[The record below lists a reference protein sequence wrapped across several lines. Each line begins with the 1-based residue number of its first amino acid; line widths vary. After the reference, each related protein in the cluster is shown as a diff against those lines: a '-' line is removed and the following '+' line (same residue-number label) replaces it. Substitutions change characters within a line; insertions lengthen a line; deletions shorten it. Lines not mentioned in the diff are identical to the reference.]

1 MEITYL
7 IKGIIIGIII
17 SAPIGPVAALCV
29 QRTLTEGKISGFITG
44 VGAAS
49 ADILYALIALYG
61 LSFISLIIVKEEFW
75 IRLVGGIILLLFGI
89 KVYFMKSRDGIESKA
104 KDKFQLFGTAFILTL
119 SNPIVIFSFMA
130 VFSVLGIVNPV
141 SNQKNAGL
149 MILGIYSAALLV
161 WFAVAYL
168 ASIFREKANSGDLHI
183 VNKTTGIIIMLCSFY
198 SFWFVIKVIAN
209 KV

>member
-7 IKGIIIGIII
+7 IKGIIIGFII

-44 VGAAS
+44 LGAAS
-49 ADILYALIALYG
+49 ADIIYALIALYG
-61 LSFISLIIVKEEFW
+61 LSFISSIIVKEEFW

-89 KVYFMKSRDGIESKA
+89 KVYFMKGRDGIESKA

-130 VFSVLGIVNPV
+130 VFSVLGIVNPA

-161 WFAVAYL
+161 WFVVAYL
-168 ASIFREKANSGDLHI
+168 ASIFREKVNSGDLHI